1 MARRSPPL
9 VNQKCETGC
18 TWRMFG
24 IFNFH
29 EASSDRR
36 LVSNGSHLNKH
47 TTGNGKSRINSD
59 VLSTVDEKYPHAAD
73 VSSRRKRGYSC
84 KNICVEDEQIA
95 DLENEVTKMIVNQRF
110 FDKNSRGNAADCQ
123 PNQFLDAVQILYSNK
138 ELFVKLLQDPNSLLV
153 KQIHDLQKSQ
163 VKAEQ
168 NGMSRLSKAQSS
180 GSFDRSKLSSNCE
193 PRTSKRIVVLKPST
207 NNVKKIADNS
217 DAQSNK
223 PSHFPFG
230 DMKRKLRHVM
240 RVRRKEKQCSATDSS
255 RSKFLCGSRDLEDG
269 KNVKEL
275 DFSVRNSPNKICAS
289 NSNNLIM
296 KDQGAKVT
304 SHDKH
309 QMVLRTLHRD
319 GENCSYRNSSA
330 QKIKDPPVATFC
342 DELQVFDAADISVNK
357 SLPGENLHEHY
368 DIPRDGSL
376 VQAIHDKFEENNH
389 LADLVTLSLDR
400 MNKSND
406 IISEVLQAFSL
417 KCDEPIKSHLSNL
430 LTDSSTFDELN
441 GLTDQLSGSKILHDC
456 IIQCFMDLYQN
467 SGFLPHLSSR
477 NPNFLQAC
485 VVKKILVRE
494 INELV
499 NLHFVSHPSPITL
512 HQVVEKDMARRGSW
526 MNIYVDTEDIAIEVE
541 KDVLEKLVWEIV
553 SDMDIRYVIQCNETM
568 SKS

>member
-9 VNQKCETGC
+9 VSQKCETGC

-29 EASSDRR
+29 EAPSDRR

-73 VSSRRKRGYSC
+73 VSSKRKRGLSC
-84 KNICVEDEQIA
+84 KNICVEEDQIA

-110 FDKNSRGNAADCQ
+110 FDRNSRGKDGAADCQ

-168 NGMSRLSKAQSS
+168 NGMTRSNKAQSS
-180 GSFDRSKLSSNCE
+180 GGFDRSKSSSNCE
-193 PRTSKRIVVLKPST
+193 ARTSKRIVVLKPNT
-207 NNVKKIADNS
+207 DNVTKSSDNS

-240 RVRRKEKQCSATDSS
+240 RVRRKEKQWSANDSAA
-255 RSKFLCGSRDLEDG
+255 SKSLCGLRDLEDG

-275 DFSVRNSPNKICAS
+275 DISVRNPPNKICAS
-289 NSNNLIM
+289 IGDNLIM

-304 SHDKH
+304 SHNKH
-309 QMVLRTLHRD
+309 QMVLRALHRD
-319 GENCSYRNSSA
+319 EENCSYRNSSA

-342 DELQVFDAADISVNK
+342 DELQVCSAADISVNK
-357 SLPGENLHEHY
+357 RLHDDNFHEHY
-368 DIPRDGSL
+368 DIPTDGSL

-389 LADLVTLSLDR
+389 LADLVTFSLNP

-430 LTDSSTFDELN
+430 LADSSTFDELN
-441 GLTDQLSGSKILHDC
+441 GLTDHLSSSKILHDC
-456 IIQCFMDLYQN
+456 IIQCFMDLHQN
-467 SGFLPHLSSR
+467 SGFLSQFSSR

-494 INELV
+494 INEVV
-499 NLHFVSHPSPITL
+499 NLHFVPHSSPITL
-512 HQVVEKDMARRGSW
+512 QQVVEKDLTRRGSW
-526 MNIYVDTEDIAIEVE
+526 MNIHVDAEDIAIEVE
-541 KDVLEKLVWEIV
+541 NDVLEKLVLEIV
-553 SDMDIRYVIQCNETM
+553 SDMDIR
-568 SKS
+568 

>member
-1 MARRSPPL
+1 MARRSPRL

-29 EASSDRR
+29 EARSDRR

-47 TTGNGKSRINSD
+47 TTAAGNRKSRINSD

-73 VSSRRKRGYSC
+73 VSSRRKRGLSC
-84 KNICVEDEQIA
+84 KNICVEDNQIA
-95 DLENEVTKMIVNQRF
+95 DLENEVTKMIVNQSF
-110 FDKNSRGNAADCQ
+110 FDRNSRGKDGAADCQ

-168 NGMSRLSKAQSS
+168 NGMTRLNKAQNS
-180 GSFDRSKLSSNCE
+180 GSFFDRSNSS
-193 PRTSKRIVVLKPST
+193 SRIVVLKPNTS
-207 NNVKKIADNS
+207 NVKKIAENS

-230 DMKRKLRHVM
+230 DMKRKLRHVL
-240 RVRRKEKQCSATDSS
+240 RVRRKEKEWRTDSAP
-255 RSKFLCGSRDLEDG
+255 SKFPCGSQDLEDG
-269 KNVKEL
+269 I
-275 DFSVRNSPNKICAS
+275 SVRNSPNKVCAS
-289 NSNNLIM
+289 TGHKLIM

-304 SHDKH
+304 SHNKH
-309 QMVLRTLHRD
+309 QMVLRSPRRD
-319 GENCSYRNSSA
+319 EENCSYRNSSA
-330 QKIKDPPVATFC
+330 QKIKDPPVATYC
-342 DELQVFDAADISVNK
+342 DELQVFGVADISVNK
-357 SLPGENLHEHY
+357 SLSGDNLHEYY

-389 LADLVTLSLDR
+389 LADLVTFSSDP

-417 KCDEPIKSHLSNL
+417 KCDEPIKSYLSNL
-430 LTDSSTFDELN
+430 LTNSSTFDELN
-441 GLTDQLSGSKILHDC
+441 GLTDQLYDSKILHDS

-467 SGFLPHLSSR
+467 SGFLPQFSSR

-485 VVKKILVRE
+485 VEKKILVRE

-499 NLHFVSHPSPITL
+499 NLHFVPQPSPITL
-512 HQVVEKDMARRGSW
+512 QQVVEKDFARRGLW
-526 MNIYVDTEDIAIEVE
+526 MNIHVDAEDIAIEVE
-541 KDVLEKLVWEIV
+541 KDVLEKLILEIV
-553 SDMDIRYVIQCNETM
+553 SDMNIRDVIQCNETM